1 MFAEGCEG
9 ECGVKNMECFAAG
22 RNEGYT
28 TRKQC
33 IFYKK
38 LLDAGMTQ
46 SKNDYF
52 PRCQMSRSYSAMVR
66 SEENMPALAMFTK
79 HLRRQPFGSQA

>member
-22 RNEGYT
+22 RNEGYI

-33 IFYKK
+33 ILYKK
-38 LLDAGMTQ
+38 LLDAGMT
-46 SKNDYF
+46 
-52 PRCQMSRSYSAMVR
+52 
-66 SEENMPALAMFTK
+66 
-79 HLRRQPFGSQA
+79 

>member
-1 MFAEGCEG
+1 MIALILRS
-9 ECGVKNMECFAAG
+9 AAATCIIPMQDWLG
-22 RNEGYT
+22 LDNSARINQPSTCLLYT
-28 TRKQC
+28 S
-33 IFYKK
+33 
-38 LLDAGMTQ
+38 MTQ

-66 SEENMPALAMFTK
+66 SEENIPALAMFTR